1 MYSRLLVVVRW
12 RSFGKSRFQQE
23 IRAICSGRS
32 RMMRTVLSTV
42 ISCSSMTYEL
52 PGNNWRFWYYHF
64 LIVPNIPIISG
75 TISVLTSHILL
86 TSISRSLHLL
96 SFLVSFV
103 LIFESVGVPISISG
117 QVLSFLSRS
126 AKSVR
131 FAYIVRSVITGMSHI
146 IVAPL
151 TFMTLSG
158 TLS

>member
-1 MYSRLLVVVRW
+1 M
-12 RSFGKSRFQQE
+12 
-23 IRAICSGRS
+23 CSSRS
-32 RMMRTVLSTV
+32 RITRTVLGTV

-64 LIVPNIPIISG
+64 LIVPNTPIISG

-86 TSISRSLHLL
+86 TSISRSLHLV
-96 SFLVSFV
+96 SFLVSFM
-103 LIFESVGVPISISG
+103 LIFESLGVAISISG
-117 QVLSFLSRS
+117 HVLSFLSRS
-126 AKSVR
+126 ATSGR
-131 FAYIVRSVITGMSHI
+131 FACIVRSVITGMSHI